1 VLLLKP
7 SSQSVLSRIL
17 LSHLIRPSLSAAVV
31 FILEVVVDS
40 MVVGFMAGGVED
52 SPEAASTVVAVFM
65 AAVVGSMA
73 AEVWVSMEAASAAE
87 ALLMAGVEDS
97 PIVAASIAAAF
108 AVGQGQAPTEWA
120 IPPTVGSVRRGA
132 CPRATAA
139 LEATEPS
146 ARSEMGRRSGI
157 IRRIFIPL

>member
-52 SPEAASTVVAVFM
+52 SPEAAS
-65 AAVVGSMA
+65 
-73 AEVWVSMEAASAAE
+73 AAE

-97 PIVAASIAAAF
+97 PIVAASIAAAS

-120 IPPTVGSVRRGA
+120 IAPTVGSVRRGA

>member
-1 VLLLKP
+1 MLLLKP

-52 SPEAASTVVAVFM
+52 SPEAAS
-65 AAVVGSMA
+65 
-73 AEVWVSMEAASAAE
+73 AAE

-120 IPPTVGSVRRGA
+120 IAPTVGSVRRGA

>member
-1 VLLLKP
+1 MLLLKP

-52 SPEAASTVVAVFM
+52 SP
-65 AAVVGSMA
+65 
-73 AEVWVSMEAASAAE
+73 EAASAAE

>member
-52 SPEAASTVVAVFM
+52 SPEAASTAVAVFM

-73 AEVWVSMEAASAAE
+73 AEVRVSMEAASAAE

-97 PIVAASIAAAF
+97 
-108 AVGQGQAPTEWA
+108 
-120 IPPTVGSVRRGA
+120 PPTVGSVRRGA

>member
-1 VLLLKP
+1 MLLLKP

-40 MVVGFMAGGVED
+40 MVVGFMAGGVGD
-52 SPEAASTVVAVFM
+52 SPEAQ
-65 AAVVGSMA
+65 
-73 AEVWVSMEAASAAE
+73 EIPNDILREAASAAE

-97 PIVAASIAAAF
+97 PIVAASIAAAS

-120 IPPTVGSVRRGA
+120 IAPTVGSVRRGA